1 MKYFLLLILFISSL
15 AFGAKEKSR
24 KIGNSNYSLC
34 QVERDAS
41 DKKAFKK
48 EYYFPFPVDQGE
60 QYEIKASQR
69 WNKLSIVFHQEGKV
83 VIKIAEQ
90 FDDEMVSATKTHQL
104 GKEPQFESFKVQLDL
119 KKGDKVIPYLINCGP
134 E

>member
-1 MKYFLLLILFISSL
+1 MKYFLLLTLFISSL

-34 QVERDAS
+34 QIEREAS
-41 DKKAFKK
+41 DNKVFKK
-48 EYYFPFPVDQGE
+48 EYHFPFPVESGE

-69 WNKLSIVFHQEGKV
+69 WNKLSILFHQDGKV
-83 VIKIAEQ
+83 VLKIAEQ
-90 FDDEMVSATKTHQL
+90 IGDEMVTVTKTHQL
-104 GKEPQFESFKVQLDL
+104 GKEPQFESFKVQVDV
-119 KKGDKVIPYLINCGP
+119 KKGKKVIPYLVSCGP